1 MRLPIGM
8 EMDAREPLWLPSASR
23 LCLAPGGWRV
33 VCVVPHRSPELA
45 IQSVINKHD
54 RMESV
59 PSADGLGGG
68 AEWYLGLEDE

>member
-1 MRLPIGM
+1 M
-8 EMDAREPLWLPSASR
+8 
-23 LCLAPGGWRV
+23 